1 MVVGWALPPEKF
13 SRMQCQRCNVF
24 VHFHYY
30 FREFWKILGY
40 YGTRKD
46 YEKKITMKRT
56 HTMADMMS
64 KLLENPWE
72 NVNISGR
79 RENRNL
85 LQTINISAAT

>member
-1 MVVGWALPPEKF
+1 MVGYFRKKGSVE
-13 SRMQCQRCNVF
+13 CNVKDAMCSYIFIIIF
-24 VHFHYY
+24 VNFG
-30 FREFWKILGY
+30 ELSGY